1 MTKVLQFWIS
11 GVNNDPCINILD
23 KVESI
28 ITQNSNTFTE
38 LEYCR
43 HEYLRVWMSYVFND
57 QKFTILNESSQ
68 QLNQYQHS
76 WQSGVI
82 NNSKS
87 IIFTELEDYMHESL
101 RLWKTGFFN
110 DQNFTIL
117 NKWSQQCSHHQDC
130 LRKEPI
136 KVQDSI
142 ILIELED
149 YRSKYLWLWLSGVF
163 NDHKFTILNEW
174 SQQLNQYQHS
184 SQSGVTNN
192 LKSII
197 FTELED
203 YMHESLQLWKSGFFN
218 DQNFT
223 ILN

>member
-1 MTKVLQFWIS
+1 MVSFQWPKVYNLNKWSQH
-11 GVNNDPCINILD
+11 DPCINILD

-76 WQSGVI
+76 SQSGVI
-82 NNSKS
+82 NKSKS

-101 RLWKTGFFN
+101 RLWNTGFFN

-117 NKWSQQCSHHQDC
+117 NKWRQQCSHHQDC

-136 KVQDSI
+136 IVQDSI

-163 NDHKFTILNEW
+163 NDHKFTILN
-174 SQQLNQYQHS
+174 
-184 SQSGVTNN
+184 
-192 LKSII
+192 
-197 FTELED
+197 
-203 YMHESLQLWKSGFFN
+203 
-218 DQNFT
+218 
-223 ILN
+223 

>member
-1 MTKVLQFWIS
+1 MTRSLQFWIS
-11 GVNNDPCINILD
+11 GVNNDPCINIID

-28 ITQNSNTFTE
+28 ITQNSNRFTE

-57 QKFTILNESSQ
+57 QKFTILNELSQ

-87 IIFTELEDYMHESL
+87 IIFTELEDYMHEGL

-110 DQNFTIL
+110 DKNFTIL
-117 NKWSQQCSHHQDC
+117 IKWSQQCSHHQDY

-136 KVQDSI
+136 IVQDSI

-184 SQSGVTNN
+184 SQSGVTTN

-197 FTELED
+197 FTELDD
-203 YMHESLQLWKSGFFN
+203 YMHESLRLWKSGFFN

>member
-1 MTKVLQFWIS
+1 M
-11 GVNNDPCINILD
+11 
-23 KVESI
+23 ESI
-28 ITQNSNTFTE
+28 ITQNSITFTE

-43 HEYLRVWMSYVFND
+43 HEYLRLLMSD
-57 QKFTILNESSQ
+57 A
-68 QLNQYQHS
+68 
-76 WQSGVI
+76 
-82 NNSKS
+82 
-87 IIFTELEDYMHESL
+87 
-101 RLWKTGFFN
+101 FN

-117 NKWSQQCSHHQDC
+117 NKWIQQCSHHQDC

-136 KVQDSI
+136 IVQDSI

-197 FTELED
+197 FTELQD
-203 YMHESLQLWKSGFFN
+203 YMHESLRLWKSGFFN

>member
-1 MTKVLQFWIS
+1 MKEWFLFNDQKFTIWIS

-23 KVESI
+23 KVVSI

-43 HEYLRVWMSYVFND
+43 HEYLQLWMSYVFNY
-57 QKFTILNESSQ
+57 QKFTILNKWSQ

-76 WQSGVI
+76 RQSGV
-82 NNSKS
+82 NNNTKFDYIYWVRVLQARIST
-87 IIFTELEDYMHESL
+87 IFMSDA
-101 RLWKTGFFN
+101 FN

-117 NKWSQQCSHHQDC
+117 NKWSQQCSHNHDS

-136 KVQDSI
+136 IVQDSI

-149 YRSKYLWLWLSGVF
+149 YRSKYLRLWLSVVF

-184 SQSGVTNN
+184 AQSGVTNN

-197 FTELED
+197 FT
-203 YMHESLQLWKSGFFN
+203 
-218 DQNFT
+218 
-223 ILN
+223 